1 LTIAGSVVNL
11 RSYYLWRR
19 TVNVAIIA
27 PFRGLFYNPARV
39 SNLTEV
45 VTPPYDVIRPAE
57 RQAFADRPPNNMVH
71 LILPQAA
78 PGDDRLNNRYTR
90 AGALFRQWEKNE
102 VLVRDPA
109 PAYYY
114 WETDFQHAGRSYT
127 RSAVAALV
135 RLEPLSGGSIK
146 PHEQTFSAAKAD
158 RLELFKASQA
168 NFSPIFSIYPDPADR
183 VVSLLKGARP
193 DTPLMDFKDTLDY
206 VQRLYRITD
215 AEAVKGV
222 HRAFLEMP
230 LFIADGHHRYETS
243 LNFQK
248 LMKQRYPQA
257 SPEAPFNYT
266 LMYLSN
272 IFDPDLL
279 ILMAHRLL
287 GGPRLKNLE
296 ESWIMGRLK
305 EYFEIVTLP
314 AAHEFGEGYEDFLQ
328 QTLAEVPAGE
338 SAYVVLGFGRKA
350 WRLILRPGVRQTVL
364 ARQMHPALAQL
375 DVAVLNYLIFEKVL
389 GLDSQAQDDQET
401 CKYTSKI
408 SEAVAAVTQGEAR
421 LAFLLNPTRIEQ
433 VQEVAT
439 AGLIM
444 PRKSTYFYPKVMTGI
459 ILSPINPQEEIV
471 IPA

>member
-1 LTIAGSVVNL
+1 
-11 RSYYLWRR
+11 
-19 TVNVAIIA
+19 VAIIA
-27 PFRGLFYNPARV
+27 PFRGLHYNSGKVP
-39 SNLTEV
+39 NLTEV

-57 RQAFADRPPNNMVH
+57 REAFAAQHPYNMVN
-71 LILPQAA
+71 LILPQAL
-78 PGDDRLNNRYTR
+78 PGDDLLQNRYTR
-90 AGALFRQWEKNE
+90 AGALFRQWVKDE
-102 VLVRDPA
+102 VLVRDAA

-114 WETDFQHAGRSYT
+114 WETDFQHAGRTYT
-127 RSAVAALV
+127 RKGLAALV
-135 RLEPLSGGSIK
+135 RLEPLSGGGIR

-158 RLELFKASQA
+158 RLEVIKAAQA
-168 NFSPIFSIYPDPADR
+168 NFSPIFTIFPDPAGQ
-183 VVSLLKGARP
+183 VVSLLKSGAP
-193 DTPLMDFKDTLDY
+193 EAPMMAFEDTLGY
-206 VQRLYRITD
+206 GQRLYPVTD
-215 AEAVKGV
+215 PGTVLAV
-222 HRAFLEMP
+222 HRAIREMT
-230 LFIADGHHRYETS
+230 LYIADGHHRYETS
-243 LNFQK
+243 LNYQK

-257 SPEAPFNYT
+257 SPEAPFNYI

-272 IFDPDLL
+272 MFDPDLV

-314 AAHEFGEGYEDFLQ
+314 AAHEFGEDYEGFLQ

-338 SAYVVLGFGRKA
+338 SAFIVLGFGRKA
-350 WRLILRPGVRQTVL
+350 WRLIMRPGVRQSVL

-389 GLDSQAQDDQET
+389 GLDAKAQDDQET

-408 SEAVAAVTQGEAR
+408 SEAVTAVTKGEAR

-433 VQEVAT
+433 VQDVAS
-439 AGLIM
+439 AGLVM
-444 PRKSTYFYPKVMTGI
+444 PRKSTYFYPKVMSGL
-459 ILSPINPQEEIV
+459 ILNPINPEEEIV

>member
-1 LTIAGSVVNL
+1 M
-11 RSYYLWRR
+11 
-19 TVNVAIIA
+19 AIVA
-27 PFRGLFYNPARV
+27 PFRGLFYNLAKV
-39 SNLTEV
+39 GNLTEV

-57 RQAFADRPPNNMVH
+57 REAFAARHPYNMVN

-90 AGALFRQWEKNE
+90 AGALFRQWEKDQ
-102 VLVRDPA
+102 VLVRDSG

-114 WETDFQHAGRSYT
+114 WETEFQHAGRVFT
-127 RSAVAALV
+127 RGGLAALV
-135 RLEPLSGGSIK
+135 RLESLSGGGIK

-168 NFSPIFSIYPDPADR
+168 NFSPIFSLFPDPGDR
-183 VVSLLKGARP
+183 VMDRLKGARP
-193 DTPLMDFKDTLDY
+193 DAPLMAFEDTLGY
-206 VQRLYRITD
+206 VQRLYRIT
-215 AEAVKGV
+215 EAGALTGV

-248 LMKQRYPQA
+248 LMKERYPQA

-272 IFDPDLL
+272 MFDPDLV

-287 GGPRLKNLE
+287 GGPRLKQME
-296 ESWIMGRLK
+296 ESWVMGRLK
-305 EYFEIVTLP
+305 EYFEIVALP
-314 AAHEFGEGYEDFLQ
+314 AAHEFGEAYEDFLQ

-338 SAYVVLGFGRKA
+338 TAFVVLGFGRKA
-350 WRLILRPGVRQTVL
+350 WRLIMRPGVRQKVL

-375 DVAVLNYLIFEKVL
+375 DVAVLNYLIFEKLL
-389 GLDSQAQDDQET
+389 GLDAQAQDDQET
-401 CKYTSKI
+401 CKYTSKM
-408 SEAVAAVTQGEAR
+408 SEAVAAVNRGEAR

-444 PRKSTYFYPKVMTGI
+444 PRKSTYFYPKVMTGM
-459 ILSPINPQEEIV
+459 ILSPINPQEEITL
-471 IPA
+471 PA